1 MLNWIR
7 RTYNNPTVIVTEA
20 GLSDYSGQLDDA
32 MRVYYY
38 KYYINNV
45 LKAINDGCNVIG
57 YTAWSLMGNSQFKYK
72 NLKKSFF
79 FIPMN
84 ILFDKIDNFEWERG
98 YS

>member
-57 YTAWSLMGNSQFKYK
+57 YTAWSLMGISSF
-72 NLKKSFF
+72 LKKKLLRLITITIFTKFF
-79 FIPMN
+79 
-84 ILFDKIDNFEWERG
+84 
-98 YS
+98 

>member
-45 LKAINDGCNVIG
+45 LKGIKYNWFVIYILTWNFFKAINDGCNVVG
-57 YTAWSLMGNSQFKYK
+57 YTAWSLMGK
-72 NLKKSFF
+72 
-79 FIPMN
+79 
-84 ILFDKIDNFEWERG
+84 
-98 YS
+98 

>member
-57 YTAWSLMGNSQFKYK
+57 YTAWSLMGNSQSKYK